1 MRGLW
6 KCAAFALFAIGLTA
20 QEPSRAVR
28 VQKAA
33 VPPAGQET
41 RVALVIGNGAYQASP
56 LKNPVN
62 DARAMDEPGVII
74 EQSLKEV
81 FAGVKLASH
90 GRQEPWQEGGLEG
103 NFFFRPGGQVPG
115 AAAVST
121 LPPPP
126 VAVAQVGG
134 LQVSVNAPD
143 AKVYVDGALKGTASP
158 ISALNLPDLPAGDV
172 QVRVEA
178 PGYTLAQQ
186 GFSIEPGRWT
196 QAEIRL
202 AKAQPETPQIPVN
215 ILLPGGAQESRLIGT
230 VWHFQWSQP
239 EILATQYF
247 RLLRNGSMAYGK
259 MADLSDSK
267 IDATDQWS
275 LQGGVLVVEWSD
287 RYATERFTLGI
298 DWPVGTTLPGTI
310 ISKKYS
316 GFRDCTLTRI
326 Q

>member
-1 MRGLW
+1 
-6 KCAAFALFAIGLTA
+6 
-20 QEPSRAVR
+20 
-28 VQKAA
+28 
-33 VPPAGQET
+33 
-41 RVALVIGNGAYQASP
+41 
-56 LKNPVN
+56 
-62 DARAMDEPGVII
+62 
-74 EQSLKEV
+74 
-81 FAGVKLASH
+81 
-90 GRQEPWQEGGLEG
+90 
-103 NFFFRPGGQVPG
+103 
-115 AAAVST
+115 
-121 LPPPP
+121 
-126 VAVAQVGG
+126 
-134 LQVSVNAPD
+134 VSVNAPD

-158 ISALNLPDLPAGDV
+158 TSALNLPDLPAGDV